1 MLMLAIL
8 LFALA
13 ALAGLAMAVMLFRGA
28 PAPRP
33 VVATVHGACAA
44 AGLLVLLWAVLR
56 AGAGGPIGA
65 ALGLFV
71 IAALGGFTL
80 LSFHLRGRAL
90 PKGLIAGHALLAVA
104 AFCTLLWAVFAR
116 GA

>member
-1 MLMLAIL
+1 MFMLAIL

-13 ALAGLAMAVMLFRGA
+13 ALAGVTMAAMVFRGT

-33 VVATVHGACAA
+33 ALAVLHGTCAA
-44 AGLLVLLWAVLR
+44 AGLLVLLWAVMR
-56 AGAGGPIGA
+56 AGAGGPTA
-65 ALGLFV
+65 VALGLFV

-90 PKGLIAGHALLAVA
+90 PRGLVAGHGLLAVV
-104 AFCTLLWAVFAR
+104 AFCTLLWAVFVR